1 MAGFSREDLVDTASP
16 GDGPPVIQM
25 PPEMQPPTQML
36 SGAPLSNSA
45 FMLVNTVRAEGFE
58 SLTPLG
64 SLAFKVV
71 DPVISGDRPSSMG
84 TSSARA

>member
-1 MAGFSREDLVDTASP
+1 
-16 GDGPPVIQM
+16 M

-45 FMLVNTVRAEGFE
+45 FMLVNTVPAEGFE
-58 SLTPLG
+58 SLVPLG

-71 DPVISGDRPSSMG
+71 DPAISGDHRNTLGRS
-84 TSSARA
+84 